1 MVVVLRCPILT
12 RIIGLVQRV
21 AGRPRVPE
29 RRRGLQPRVIPRSE
43 HSISRADISDN
54 ALKVLYRLNKAGYQ
68 AFLVGGGV
76 RDLLL
81 GHQPKDFDICTD
93 ATPEQIYSLFRNC
106 RLVGRRFRLA
116 HILFGRDVVE
126 VATFR
131 GHHAPEE
138 REGGDDEE
146 EAPASNAGKRHE
158 SGLILRDNVYG
169 SIEEDAERRDFSVNA
184 LYYNIADFSVWEFA
198 NGLEALKARKLEL
211 IGDPA
216 TRYREDPVRMLRAVR
231 FATKLT
237 MTLSKSAAAPIS
249 SLAPLLAQIPPAR
262 LFEEFQKLF
271 MAGHAV
277 ANYRMLRQFGLFQQM
292 FPQLLPVLTPSA
304 NSSDERFIEAAF
316 ANTDARVHNDQRITP
331 AFLFAA
337 LLWPVVQRRVRD
349 LTQQGGLAFADA
361 LNVAMSDAL
370 DDQQRTVALPRR
382 FSTIVRE
389 IWVMQYR
396 LPKRSGPRA
405 QKLVTDPRFRA
416 AYDFLLV
423 RGAIE
428 GGETAQLAE
437 WWTHYQQVPLEER
450 DTLAATALNT
460 APAAR
465 KPRRRRGGK
474 RGNSKRSG
482 ESPE

>member
-1 MVVVLRCPILT
+1 M
-12 RIIGLVQRV
+12 QRV
-21 AGRPRVPE
+21 AGRQRVPV
-29 RRRGLQPRVIPRSE
+29 RSRGLEPTVIARAD

-54 ALKVLYRLNKAGYQ
+54 ALKVLYRLNKAGYK

-81 GHQPKDFDICTD
+81 GLKPKDFDICTD
-93 ATPEQIYSLFRNC
+93 ATPEQVQALFRNC

-138 REGGDDEE
+138 RDGADDED
-146 EAPASNAGKRHE
+146 EAPPSKAGKRHE

-169 SIEEDAERRDFSVNA
+169 SIEEDAERRDFTVNA

-198 NGLEALKARKLEL
+198 DGLSDLQARRLRL

-216 TRYREDPVRMLRAVR
+216 VRYREDPVRMLRAVR
-231 FATKLT
+231 FSTKLD
-237 MTLSKSAAAPIS
+237 MTLSKEAAAPIS
-249 SLAPLLAQIPPAR
+249 QLAPLLGQIPPAR

-271 MAGHAV
+271 MAGHAL
-277 ANYRMLRQFGLFQQM
+277 ANYRMLRQYGLFQQL
-292 FPQLLPVLTPSA
+292 FPQLAKLFTP
-304 NSSDERFIEAAF
+304 NGKGSDERLVEAAF

-337 LLWPVVQRRVRD
+337 LLWPVMQHRIRE
-349 LTQQGGLAFADA
+349 LTSQGGLSYADA
-361 LNVAMSDAL
+361 LNVAMSDVL
-370 DDQQRTVALPRR
+370 DDQQRSVALPRR
-382 FSTIVRE
+382 FSTVVRE
-389 IWVMQYR
+389 IWLMQYR

-405 QKLVTDPRFRA
+405 EKLVTDPRFRA
-416 AYDFLLV
+416 AYDFLLL

-428 GGETAQLAE
+428 GGELAE
-437 WWTHYQQVPLEER
+437 LADWWTRYQQVSPDER
-450 DTLAATALNT
+450 TQLAQQALANSPATT
-460 APAAR
+460 SR
-465 KPRRRRGGK
+465 KPRRRRSSGK
-474 RGNSKRSG
+474 RGNSKSSG
-482 ESPE
+482 DSGA